1 MQIPVCSR
9 TGDIVEP
16 LLKPQWYVDCTDMAR
31 RAVEAVRNGE
41 LSIKPK
47 EHEQTWYRW
56 LENIHDWCISRQLW
70 WGHRIPAYKVLV
82 HEGEKVIDQDVWV
95 AAHDAAE
102 AVKKGAEKLGVD
114 AAKVTVEQDP
124 DVLDTWFSSG
134 LFPFSVFGWPN
145 ETEDLKAFFP
155 TTLLETGHDI
165 LFFWVSRM
173 VMLSLE
179 LTDKLPF
186 TQVYLHAMIRD
197 KYGRKMSKS
206 LGNVID
212 PLDVINGCTL
222 EGMLEKIRHGNLDP
236 SEVERASEGKRQ
248 DFPEGIPMCGADALR
263 FGLLAYTIQGININL
278 DIQRVI
284 GYRNFCNKLWNA
296 VKFGLMNMEGLEAT
310 QEEIESIDVK
320 TLALR
325 DQWILSRLSQTAAA
339 CNKLFEEYDFAGVTT
354 QVYNFWLY
362 QLCDRYLEMIKPI
375 INGEDKEAKRKAQM
389 TLYICLEQG
398 LRLVHPMMP
407 FITEELWQ
415 RVTNRPGF
423 KYPESVMLTSYP
435 VEKTEWTNAK
445 LDEDM
450 ELLNT
455 MVHEARSLR
464 SDYNLTRKDNPTLYL
479 ATTDD
484 ETLKTLEA
492 LSSDFKTLS
501 QAGEVIAT
509 KDTEFPHSCAVKHVN
524 TKVTMLVNLKGLV
537 DFAQELKKLQ
547 GQLKDV
553 QGRKEKLEG
562 KMNVESYAKVPA
574 EVKERDAKKL
584 VELKDE
590 VKKYEESIARF
601 EELAKA

>member
-95 AAHDAAE
+95 AARDAAE

-310 QEEIESIDVK
+310 QEEIENIDVK

-435 VEKTEWTNAK
+435 VEKAEWTNAK

-553 QGRKEKLEG
+553 QSRKEKLEG

-601 EELAKA
+601 EELAKT